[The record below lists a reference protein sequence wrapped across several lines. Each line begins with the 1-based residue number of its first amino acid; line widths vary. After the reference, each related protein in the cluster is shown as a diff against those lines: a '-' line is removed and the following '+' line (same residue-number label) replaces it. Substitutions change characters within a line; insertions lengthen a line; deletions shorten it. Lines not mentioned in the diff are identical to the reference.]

1 MKVYNTPDIRNVAVV
16 GHSHCGKTTLV
27 EAMLHTAGAIAS
39 RGSVED
45 GSAVT
50 VCDEEESAR
59 HMTLANAVA
68 FCEWGGAKINFVDT
82 PGFNIFLHEARAA
95 MMPVESTMVI
105 VDAVHGVEPMTQR
118 VWSYAQEFNLPRVV
132 VVNRVDRE
140 HADPLGVLDK
150 LQHSFGRTVVP
161 VQLPIGAERN
171 FRGVVDLVSMQAW
184 EYAPNGNGRGKQI
197 PIPADIADQ
206 AQSAHEA
213 LVELIAEGKD
223 ELMEEFFAK
232 GTIPEEDL
240 IPAMHEAI
248 REDRIFPVVFACGQG
263 NIGSDRLLEFLRI
276 YAPSPSEREPVAAMV
291 TAQSVTTGSNGHANG
306 SALPANGK
314 TAQTEWPVEMVTRPI
329 SDSEPLEIFAFK
341 TLSDPFAGQIS
352 FFKVFSGCAH
362 NDDTVMNHK
371 QHATEKLAHLA
382 AMQGKTAV
390 AVSELH
396 AGDIGAVPKLKNTH
410 TGDTLGDKNHPVFY
424 EPISQPEPA
433 IAFAIE
439 ARTRADE
446 DKLANGLHRIMEED
460 TLVRFYRDPQ
470 TQEFLIAGTGQQ
482 HIEVVVS
489 KLRRRY
495 HTEVTLKAPKIP
507 YRETIRAR
515 AEGHGRHKKQSGG
528 HGQFGDCKIRI
539 EPLERGAGL
548 EFVNQIYGGAIP
560 RNYIPAVEKGIRDT
574 AERGFLAGYPV
585 VDFRATVFDGS
596 YHDVDSNEIS
606 FRIAGRLAFR
616 QCMEQARP
624 ALLEPVMRVDIQT
637 PEMFAGAVMGDLN
650 GRRGRV
656 LGMDPEG
663 NGQTVVHAVVPMA
676 EMLTYGVDLT
686 AMTQGQGSFHM
697 EADHYDFVPAHLQEK
712 IIAAA
717 RSNQHALADEEE

>member
-1 MKVYNTPDIRNVAVV
+1 MKIYKSRDIRNVAVV
-16 GHSHCGKTTLV
+16 GHSHCGKTTLL
-27 EAMLHTAGAIAS
+27 EALLATAGAIPAM
-39 RGSVED
+39 GSVND
-45 GSAVT
+45 GTAVT
-50 VCDEEESAR
+50 AYDEEESAR
-59 HMTLANAVA
+59 QMTLSNGVA
-68 FCEWGGAKINFVDT
+68 YCEWNGAKINLIDT

-95 MMPVESTMVI
+95 MLPVESAMVV
-105 VDAVHGVEPMTQR
+105 VDAVRGVEPMTQR

-132 VVNRVDRE
+132 VVNRLDRE
-140 HADPLGVLDK
+140 NADPLGVLDR
-150 LQHSFGRTVVP
+150 LQSSFGRQVVP
-161 VQLPIGAERN
+161 IQLPIGTERE
-171 FRGVVDLVSMQAW
+171 FRGVINLVSMQAF
-184 EYAPNGNGRGKQI
+184 EYTAAGNGRGKQI
-197 PIPADIADQ
+197 PIPSDLADQ

-213 LVELIAEGKD
+213 LVELVAEGKD

-240 IPAMHEAI
+240 IPALHEAI
-248 REDRIFPVVFACGQG
+248 REDRIFPVIFVGGQN
-263 NIGSDRLLEFLRI
+263 NIGCDRLLEFLRV
-276 YAPSPSEREPVAAMV
+276 YAPAPSEREPVAAAV
-291 TAQSVTTGSNGHANG
+291 AAQAVAAGNGHANG
-306 SALPANGK
+306 HAVASSG
-314 TAQTEWPVEMVTRPI
+314 QTEWPVEMVTRPI
-329 SDSEPLEIFAFK
+329 ADEEPLALFVFK
-341 TLSDPFAGQIS
+341 TISDPFAGQIS

-371 QHATEKLAHLA
+371 QHATEKLSHLSV
-382 AMQGKTAV
+382 MQGKNAI
-390 AVSELH
+390 AIGELH

-410 TGDTLGDKNHPVFY
+410 TGDTLGDKNHALFY
-424 EPISQPEPA
+424 EPVSQPEPA

-495 HTEVTLKAPKIP
+495 HTEVTLKAPKVP

-528 HGQFGDCKIRI
+528 HGQFGDCKIRM
-539 EPLERGAGL
+539 EPLERGSGF

-560 RNYIPAVEKGIRDT
+560 RNYIPAVEKGVRDT

-624 ALLEPVMRVDIQT
+624 ALLEPIMRVDIQT
-637 PEMFAGAVMGDLN
+637 PETFAGSVMGDLN
-650 GRRGRV
+650 SRRGRV
-656 LGMDPEG
+656 LGMDPDG
-663 NGQTVVHAVVPMA
+663 NGETVIHAEAPMA

-697 EADHYDFVPAHLQEK
+697 EADHYDYVPAQLQEK
-712 IIAAA
+712 IVTAA
-717 RSNQHALADEEE
+717 RSNQHADTEDEE